1 MKITVLNACE
11 NVKNYIEQVEN
22 GISAEAAW
30 EKEAIEPFWDRLCC
44 YSPTDL
50 SERKP
55 KPIRD
60 LQGLKEQ
67 CERLSELNLALL
79 ETEFQRISSTLP
91 NYDDSPLLVV
101 IFPCDTNNT
110 TVNEKQNGVVG
121 TSLFGNI
128 LIQVNSLIEGYEAW
142 IKYVFAHEYHH
153 TIWGNYWFVLHAGTL
168 SDEFINSL
176 VIDGEADCFALELY
190 PDLKPKWIFDM
201 PIAEVQRLW
210 EKTIRKSQQ
219 KAMWRMKHTCLAMKK
234 QVYPGVPDTP
244 SVFIWSITIWQHV
257 RSQSL
262 RSWR

>member
-1 MKITVLNACE
+1 M
-11 NVKNYIEQVEN
+11 
-22 GISAEAAW
+22 
-30 EKEAIEPFWDRLCC
+30 
-44 YSPTDL
+44 
-50 SERKP
+50 
-55 KPIRD
+55 
-60 LQGLKEQ
+60 
-67 CERLSELNLALL
+67 
-79 ETEFQRISSTLP
+79 LP

-121 TSLFGNI
+121 TSLFGNV

-153 TIWGNYWFVLHAGTL
+153 TIWGNYWFVLHAGAL

-210 EKTIRKSQQ
+210 EENYKEIATKSNVAYETYMFGNEKAGIPWCAGYAIGFHLVHNYLAACQKSVVEILEMKPERILATATIDF
-219 KAMWRMKHTCLAMKK
+219 H
-234 QVYPGVPDTP
+234 
-244 SVFIWSITIWQHV
+244 
-257 RSQSL
+257 
-262 RSWR
+262 